1 MKSEKTSLNFSTKRN
16 MKSGKS
22 MGKTDMGIP
31 PFTQKPKNVQMI
43 SAIAKTSKGKMR
55 GSDKYC

>member
-16 MKSGKS
+16 MKGGKS

-31 PFTQKPKNVQMI
+31 PFNQKVKHLEKI
-43 SAIAKTSKGKMR
+43 SPMAKTSKGKMK

>member
-1 MKSEKTSLNFSTKRN
+1 MKSEKTSLNYSTKRN
-16 MKSGKS
+16 MKGGKA

-31 PFTQKPKNVQMI
+31 PFTQKPKNLEKLSV
-43 SAIAKTSKGKMR
+43 IAKTYKGKKR